1 MNRLD
6 ALESIKKIWSDTDI
20 ALDEKVLSISAFFY
34 STGLDLDTTAAYI
47 NATPSELEAL
57 LGLGGLDENLL
68 KEIAELNPPKTAWTF
83 LNGATEDEVRRSL
96 AALTVERGSKAGC
109 LSVDVGEL
117 VYRSMIEIAELTP
130 EQKVSGLSASDLRH
144 ALKKAK
150 QYKVDNPF
158 MDKFLKSIAMK
169 RSQGKTLTA
178 KQSSKLFEVLG
189 QIVDAGAIARNS
201 IDGDQEICDRILDS
215 LGR

>member
-1 MNRLD
+1 MNRID
-6 ALESIKKIWSDTDI
+6 ALESIKNIWNNTDI
-20 ALDEKVLSISAFFY
+20 ALDKKALSISAFYY

-57 LGLGGLDENLL
+57 LGLGGLDEKLL

-96 AALTVERGSKAGC
+96 AALNAERGNKTGRS
-109 LSVDVGEL
+109 SIDVGQL
-117 VYRSMIEIAELTP
+117 MYRSMIEIAELTP

-144 ALKKAK
+144 ALKKAG
-150 QYKVDNPF
+150 QYKADNPF
-158 MDKFLKSIAMK
+158 MVKFLKSIAMK

-178 KQSSKLFEVLG
+178 KQSSKLFEILS

-201 IDGDQEICDRILDS
+201 IDGDQEICDRILNS

>member
-20 ALDEKVLSISAFFY
+20 ALDEKVLSISAYFY

-96 AALTVERGSKAGC
+96 TALSVERGSKAGC
-109 LSVDVGEL
+109 STVDVGEL

-150 QYKVDNPF
+150 QYKVDNSF

-215 LGR
+215 LER